1 MKKTLLISL
10 SAMVLG
16 VGIYSFT
23 GASLIGLKNS
33 FKMNTEKKV
42 CITTSFG
49 DIKIKLYDKTVQH
62 RDNFIK
68 LVKAAY
74 FDGTLFHRVIQ
85 NFMIQGGDPD
95 SRNAD
100 STAILGNGGPSYT
113 IPAEFLFDTVSVK
126 TDSGI
131 KKMKI
136 PVYIHKKG
144 ALAAAREGDNVNPLK
159 ASSGSQFYIVQ
170 GQVFNDANLNHF
182 ERDHQ
187 IMELLSKPGYEAA
200 KAKYLNYYFSGMKAP
215 LDSMKLVY
223 GAILDKMPLSTPR
236 FTYSEE
242 QRTIYK
248 TIGGTPHLDGDYTV
262 FGEVYEGLDVI
273 DKIAAVKV
281 GAYARPLKD
290 VKMISVKVIE

>member
-1 MKKTLLISL
+1 MKKTLMISFL
-10 SAMVLG
+10 ALG
-16 VGIYSFT
+16 LGIGIYSIT
-23 GASLIGLKNS
+23 GASFIGFKNS
-33 FKMNTEKKV
+33 LTLGAEKKV
-42 CITTSFG
+42 CITTSYG
-49 DIKIKLYDKTVQH
+49 DIKVKLYDKTVQH
-62 RDNFIK
+62 CDNFIK
-68 LVKAAY
+68 LVKASY

-100 STAILGNGGPSYT
+100 STAILGNGGPAYT
-113 IPAEFLFDTVSVK
+113 IPAEFLFDTVSLK
-126 TDSGI
+126 TDAGI
-131 KKMKI
+131 KKTKV

-170 GQVFNDANLNHF
+170 GQVFDDNYLNYF
-182 ERDHQ
+182 ELDHQ
-187 IMELLSKPGYEAA
+187 IMELLSKPEYAAA
-200 KAKYLNYYFSGMKAP
+200 KAKYLNYYYSGMKAP
-215 LDSMKLVY
+215 LDSMKQVY
-223 GAILDKMPLSTPR
+223 GAILDKMPISTPK
-236 FTYSEE
+236 FTYSAE

-262 FGEVYEGLDVI
+262 FGEVYEGLDVV
-273 DKIAAVKV
+273 DKIAAVKT